1 MSKRLVLSLLVA
13 LAGVVTGCITPMTQE
28 DVRQRIEDVA
38 GRLGDGKGQRIYP
51 IYAETKLVA
60 WAKLTEAEREPDS
73 GPSAQLAKRLKRAAS
88 RDQRVVVGGPYP
100 ELSDRILAN
109 ALSANRDGSLEG
121 LTIIFVSSTQ
131 PSAALSQEAQNT
143 HTRIVHRDF

>member
-60 WAKLTEAEREPDS
+60 WAKLTEAEREPDL

-100 ELSDRILAN
+100 KLTDRVLAN

-121 LTIIFVSSTQ
+121 LTIIFVSSTR
-131 PSAALSQEAQNT
+131 PSPGLSQEAQNT
-143 HTRIVHRDF
+143 HTRIVHRNF

>member
-1 MSKRLVLSLLVA
+1 MSKHLVLSMLVA
-13 LAGVVTGCITPMTQE
+13 LAGVATGCITSMTHE
-28 DVRQRIEDVA
+28 AVRQRIEDVA
-38 GRLGDGKGQRIYP
+38 GRLGNGKRQQVYP

-60 WAKLTEAEREPDS
+60 WAKLTEAKTEPNA

-88 RDQRVVVGGPYP
+88 REQRVVVGGPYP

-121 LTIIFVSSTQ
+121 LTIIFVSSTR
-131 PSAALSQEAQNT
+131 PSPGLSQEAQNT

>member
-1 MSKRLVLSLLVA
+1 MSKHLVPSLLVA
-13 LAGVVTGCITPMTQE
+13 LAALAIGCVTPMTQE

-38 GRLGDGKGQRIYP
+38 GRLGDGKGQRVYP

-60 WAKLTEAEREPDS
+60 WAKLTEAKREPS
-73 GPSAQLAKRLKRAAS
+73 IGPSAQLAKRLKRAAS
-88 RDQRVVVGGPYP
+88 RKQRVVVGGPYP
-100 ELSDRILAN
+100 ELTDRVLAN

-131 PSAALSQEAQNT
+131 PSPGLSQEAQNT
-143 HTRIVHRDF
+143 HIRIVHRDF